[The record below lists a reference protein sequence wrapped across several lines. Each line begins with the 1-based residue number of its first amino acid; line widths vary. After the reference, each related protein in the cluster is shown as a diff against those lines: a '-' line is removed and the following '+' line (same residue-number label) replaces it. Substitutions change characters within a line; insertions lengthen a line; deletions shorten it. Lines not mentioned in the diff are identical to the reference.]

1 MKRLLLNIFCALAC
15 ILLASCT
22 EKYKAVEGT
31 MGKVVLTD
39 PADGILQFDILDSA
53 QTLSFKAPAPWRAQF
68 VNSGASAWCSIEPA
82 DGDSGENTIK
92 VSVTENKMP
101 QKRSAAFNIISG
113 ESQQKVLVSQN
124 AIEVEVEVPDSIR
137 VLAIG
142 NSYSDDAM
150 WYLYDLLK
158 QAGYEYVK
166 LGNLY
171 IGSCTLQTHA
181 QNIATGAKA
190 YTYRVNQDGR
200 WIDNNSYSSVEA
212 IGSDEWDI
220 ITMQQAS
227 GSSGIQDTYQPY
239 LGTIVSKVRDLCPEA
254 MLFWHM
260 TWAYQ
265 GDSTHPEFYKYSND
279 QMTMYNAIVSAVK
292 SKILTDSDFAGVIPS
307 GTAIQNL
314 RTSQYGDN
322 LTRDGFH
329 MSYDV
334 GRLATAMMW
343 LKSLTECD
351 LDTISWT
358 PSQYT
363 YTDYQLAAIR
373 EAVENAYAEPY
384 KVTNALYVGKNVY
397 LCARNKQ

>member
-1 MKRLLLNIFCALAC
+1 MNKILLNIFFNLTC
-15 ILLASCT
+15 ILMTSCA
-22 EKYKAVEGT
+22 EKSAVGEGS
-31 MGKVVLTD
+31 MGKIVLTQ
-39 PADGILQFDILDSA
+39 PADGILQFDIPA
-53 QTLSFKAPAPWRAQF
+53 ATQTLSFTASAPWRTQF
-68 VNSGASAWCSIEPA
+68 VNSSASAWCTIEP
-82 DGDSGENTIK
+82 DNGGSGENIIR
-92 VSVTENKMP
+92 VSVKENKIP
-101 QKRSAAFNIISG
+101 QKRSVAFNIISG
-113 ESQQKVLVSQN
+113 ESQQKVLVSQKS
-124 AIEVEVEVPDSIR
+124 IEVEEDVEVEVQDSIR
-137 VLAIG
+137 ILAIG

-171 IGSCTLQTHA
+171 IGSCTLQIHA
-181 QNIATGAKA
+181 QNIAAGAKA
-190 YTYRVNQDGR
+190 YTYRVNQDGQ
-200 WIDNNSYSSVEA
+200 WVDNNTYSSPDA
-212 IGSDEWDI
+212 IGSEEWDI

-239 LGTIVSKVRDLCPEA
+239 LDTIVSKVRELCPEA

-265 GDSTHPEFYKYSND
+265 GNSTHQEFYKYSND

-292 SKILTDSDFAGVIPS
+292 SKILTDSAFTGVIPS

-314 RTSQYGDN
+314 RTSLYGDT

-334 GRLATAMMW
+334 GRLTTAMMW
-343 LKSLTECD
+343 LRSLTECD
-351 LDTISWT
+351 LETINWT
-358 PSQYT
+358 PSKYT

-384 KVTNALYVGKNVY
+384 KVTASSYTGD
-397 LCARNKQ
+397 